1 MHRLNVS
8 RDVLSGI
15 RARRQGGEETEDQVL
30 RRLLSLPA
38 APAAPQPGHET
49 AGAGFRDTTYGILFP
64 EGFEISRTYKGR
76 PFGARV
82 SGGRWLLDA
91 DGRLYDS
98 INQLS
103 QAVIDGNENA
113 WMFWF
118 HRGPDGGRRRIAE
131 LRDPAMVRKRPR
143 RNRRPGPASHLPQ
156 ALPQAVPEAVP
167 EAARQENI
175 SPNGAASSVPWA
187 SRPSPPELAHPSP
200 PGGSLPGGQGGG
212 MAWQT
217 APKPRETKAPR
228 A

>member
-30 RRLLSLPA
+30 RRLLDLPP
-38 APAAPQPGHET
+38 APTTPEPGHET
-49 AGAGFRDTTYGILFP
+49 GGPGFRPGFQDATYGIHFP

-98 INQLS
+98 FNQLS

-118 HRGPDGGRRRIAE
+118 YRGPDGGRRRIAE
-131 LRDPAMVRKRPR
+131 LRDPAMVQKRPR
-143 RNRRPGPASHLPQ
+143 RNRRPGPASPLPQ
-156 ALPQAVPEAVP
+156 ALSQAVP

-175 SPNGAASSVPWA
+175 LPNGAASAVPRA
-187 SRPSPPELAHPSP
+187 SRPSPPALAHPSP
-200 PGGSLPGGQGGG
+200 PGSQGGG
-212 MAWQT
+212 MAWEPT
-217 APKPRETKAPR
+217 PKPEQE
-228 A
+228 